1 MVETKR
7 GASSL
12 EILEGLGAKPSE
24 SEERGLALIEDSEL
38 NIFCPGISSAGFAE
52 IRMARANKYRKV
64 IATTIDEK
72 GLVFADKVIS
82 EVGLQ
87 NQIET
92 RLEDLR
98 GESNYPDNYFDRVYA
113 RLVLHYLSEQDLD
126 KVLGDFW
133 RVLKPEGKLYVVV
146 RSVKNIP
153 DRDDVKYDEKTKPRL
168 LIIKTTEKS
177 DIWSRATFILRKVSV
192 ITYKSRDLI
201 SSTQRSTKNSY
212 TKTS

>member
-1 MVETKR
+1 
-7 GASSL
+7 
-12 EILEGLGAKPSE
+12 
-24 SEERGLALIEDSEL
+24 
-38 NIFCPGISSAGFAE
+38 
-52 IRMARANKYRKV
+52 MARANKYRKV

-153 DRDDVKYDEKTKPRL
+153 DRDDVKYDEKTKL
-168 LIIKTTEKS
+168 TTITHYQDNGEIRYLESRYFHTPESICYHLQKS
-177 DIWSRATFILRKVSV
+177 GFNIEYTEEYQEQLYKDFMRTELAPAKDHV
-192 ITYKSRDLI
+192 IEAQAFK
-201 SSTQRSTKNSY
+201 
-212 TKTS
+212 